1 MKNYNYI
8 ILLFVLLFSF
18 NINAQQD
25 DQEVTAASRK
35 AEKLSEAS
43 NSSTIITEKEVSN
56 KKSYNVL
63 SLLDNTVGVNVVRHG
78 VNQFNVSLR
87 EGVDIFSTQTILLSD
102 GRELNT
108 YGLNFFDA
116 SASTLSGLDIAKI
129 EVVRG
134 SSSAVYGIGASSGVI
149 SFTTKDPFEYPGT
162 TVQVSSGGINN
173 SGGSIIAGRA
183 KKVESNWSLFNVNLR
198 HADHNQDKTFGYK
211 INLKYSENNDWLVGE
226 DTQDFLGGELPLMT
240 SFNFDTSLYFVKDNY
255 DLTATFGLN
264 DTGNIQRRAMWGEEL
279 REMSSKF
286 LNLQLNTGDLFV
298 QYNYVQND
306 TSNNYNYWFQSDMG
320 IDSRQSHVQVGYDFS
335 LPSLSTELSAG
346 ADHRVI
352 KFDTG
357 GKVFGVN
364 ENDDDYR
371 TYGASIQSKTKLSDN
386 IDILFQGRYDHFS
399 VLNEGAFSPKGVI
412 IVNDNWGGTLRLSMS
427 QSSVADNAYTL
438 FSDFPGAYFQDG
450 YLGPMGNKNAITFN
464 NPTWQPGFVALEGL
478 NAFHP
483 AIDYSVLG
491 LDHFSAYLLLA
502 GNLGPF
508 LMQNFMA
515 TGNPLWLVPGGGTF
529 IGNMLSNGGAEY
541 TMFDLNN
548 PSNLSDSDKSVL
560 STETTYELG
569 YSGKIG
575 NKLSFSV
582 DVYNIRK
589 QNVLGT
595 KRITPQLSLNPTT
608 FANEFAS
615 TFGNTLAATYA
626 SLGLPAAAYSS
637 ILNTIT
643 TVAAGAAAQT
653 AATIQQGWGF
663 VLADQNPADTNR
675 IYWGHYN
682 FGDINY
688 WGTDIAMNY
697 EVSDNISL
705 FSSYSF
711 LSQTEFSTGDLG
723 EEYNSNENY
732 HLNMP
737 KHRAKGG
744 LSFDPDSGVHLG
756 ISFRYQSSMNIN
768 SVNTPDNSGMFWY
781 DGFVPKRTV
790 WDISFG
796 LPVSSKTRFDLTVDN
811 VSGKKY
817 QSFGNM
823 PMIGQQALIT
833 LTHDF

>member
-1 MKNYNYI
+1 MKNFNYI
-8 ILLFVLLFSF
+8 ILLFVLLISF

-43 NSSTIITEKEVSN
+43 NSSSIISEKQASD
-56 KKSYNVL
+56 KKSFNIL
-63 SLLDNTVGVNVVRHG
+63 SKLDKTVGVNVARHG
-78 VNQFNVSLR
+78 VNQFNISLR
-87 EGVDIFSTQTILLSD
+87 EGVNIFSTQAVLLSD

-116 SASTLSGLDIAKI
+116 SASTLSGLDISKI

-134 SSSAVYGIGASSGVI
+134 SSSAVYGIGASSGVV
-149 SFTTKDPFEYPGT
+149 SFTTKNPFDYPGT
-162 TVQVSSGGINN
+162 TVQITSGGINN
-173 SGGSIIAGRA
+173 DGGSIVSGNVKSI
-183 KKVESNWSLFNVNLR
+183 ESNWNLFNVNLR
-198 HADHNQDKTFGYK
+198 HADHNDDKSFGYK
-211 INLKYSENNDWLVGE
+211 INLKYSENSDWLVGE
-226 DTQDFLGGELPLMT
+226 DSEDLLGGELPLMT
-240 SFNFDTSLYFVKDNY
+240 SFNFDTSLYFVKDDY
-255 DLTATFGLN
+255 DFTATFGLN
-264 DTGNIQRRAMWGEEL
+264 DTGNIQRRAIWGEEL
-279 REMSSKF
+279 KEISSKF

-306 TSNNYNYWFQSDMG
+306 TSNNYNYWLGSDMG
-320 IDSRQSHVQVGYDFS
+320 IDSRQSHLQVGYDFS

-364 ENDDDYR
+364 EDDDDYR

-399 VLNEGAFSPKGVI
+399 VINKGAFSPKGVI
-412 IVNDNWGGTLRLSMS
+412 FINDNSGGTLRLSMS
-427 QSSVADNAYTL
+427 QSSIADNAYTL
-438 FSDFPGAYFQDG
+438 FSDFPGASFQGG

-464 NPTWQPGFVALEGL
+464 NPTWQPGFAALGGL

-502 GNLGPF
+502 NNMVPILS
-508 LMQNFMA
+508 QNFAA
-515 TGNPLWLVPGGGTF
+515 TGNQLWLVPGGSTF
-529 IGNMLSNGGAEY
+529 IANMLSNGGAEY

-548 PSNLSDSDKSVL
+548 PSDLSGSDVSQL

-569 YSGKIG
+569 YNGKIG
-575 NKLSFSV
+575 DKFKFSV

-595 KRITPQLSLNPTT
+595 KRITPQLSLNPTN
-608 FANEFAS
+608 FANEFAT

-643 TVAAGAAAQT
+643 TLAAGAAAQT
-653 AATIQQGWGF
+653 ASAIQQGWGF
-663 VLADQNPADTNR
+663 VLADQNPADSNR

-688 WGTDIAMNY
+688 WGTDIATSY
-697 EVSDNISL
+697 EATENVSL
-705 FSSYSF
+705 FLNYSF
-711 LSQTEFSTGDLG
+711 LNQTEFEREDTGEGFLSD
-723 EEYNSNENY
+723 ENY
-732 HLNMP
+732 HLNIP
-737 KHRAKGG
+737 KHRVKGG
-744 LSFDPDSGVHLG
+744 FSYDPNSGLHLG
-756 ISFRYQSSMNIN
+756 VSFRYQNSMNIN
-768 SVNTPDNSGMFWY
+768 TANSPNNGMFWY
-781 DGFVPKRTV
+781 DGFLPKRTV

-796 LPVSSKTRFDLTVDN
+796 LPVSSKTRVDLTIDN

-817 QSFGNM
+817 QSFVNM
-823 PMIGQQALIT
+823 PMIGQQALVT
-833 LTHDF
+833 LTHNF